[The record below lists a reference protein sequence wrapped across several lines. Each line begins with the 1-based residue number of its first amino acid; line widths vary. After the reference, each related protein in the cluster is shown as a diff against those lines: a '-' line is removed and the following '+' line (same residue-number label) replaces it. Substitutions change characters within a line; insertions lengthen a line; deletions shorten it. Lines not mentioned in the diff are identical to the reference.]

1 MNKHSVSEGAWDFDS
16 RSKFTRAEFCFSE
29 WNEQCSK
36 KLKRTSQSSDDE
48 RARGDAYTSFE
59 GRPSATELEDTH
71 EELPL
76 SYTSDGHIIL
86 ESFTSDHQ
94 RAQDLLFAIAE
105 PIHDLERSNIY
116 EITANSLHTAMYFG
130 LNTEGILADLH
141 ELSKTSVPICII
153 DRIKSCT
160 AEYGKVRLVLKQN
173 RYFIECISSHVLTT
187 LLQDP
192 QIQECRLAPIDET
205 VDTSLEG
212 SENRLE
218 NVQSTSFEVNQS
230 KVVMLRKRCQQLKYP
245 LVEDYAF
252 AEDTLI
258 PNLNIQLSSKAT
270 LRPYQEESLRK
281 VFNNGRARS
290 GVIVLPCGECFRSC
304 SITINQEDCILGA
317 GKSLVGV
324 AAACTINKRCL
335 VLCNSNVSVEQWREQ
350 FKTWSTAN
358 DGIIRLLT
366 SKNKNNFNSI
376 ARSHE

>member
-1 MNKHSVSEGAWDFDS
+1 MNKQSVSEGAWDFDS
-16 RSKFTRAEFCFSE
+16 RSKFTRTEFCFSE
-29 WNEQCSK
+29 WNEQRSK
-36 KLKRTSQSSDDE
+36 KIKRTSQSSDDE
-48 RARGDAYTSFE
+48 SARGDAYTSFE
-59 GRPSATELEDTH
+59 DRCLATELKDTH
-71 EELPL
+71 EERPL

-116 EITANSLHTAMYFG
+116 KITANSLHTAMYFG
-130 LNTEGILADLH
+130 LNTEGILEDLRD
-141 ELSKTSVPICII
+141 LSKMNVPICII
-153 DRIKSCT
+153 DLIKSCT

-173 RYFIECISSHVLTT
+173 RYFVECISSHVLTT

-205 VDTSLEG
+205 VDTSLEDF
-212 SENRLE
+212 ENRLE
-218 NVQSTSFEVNQS
+218 NVQSTSFEVNQA

-290 GVIVLPCGECFRSC
+290 GVIVLPCG
-304 SITINQEDCILGA
+304 A

-324 AAACTINKRCL
+324 AAACAINKRCL

-350 FKTWSTAN
+350 FKMWSTAN